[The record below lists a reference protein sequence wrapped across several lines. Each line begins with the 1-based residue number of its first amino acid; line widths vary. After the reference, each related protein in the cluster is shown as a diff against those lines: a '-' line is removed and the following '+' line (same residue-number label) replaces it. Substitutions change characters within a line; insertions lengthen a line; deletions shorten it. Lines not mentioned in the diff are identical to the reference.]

1 MHNMVDYLDLMNR
14 FRRAYVKAEAELLDD
29 VLAPGFVWHTHTF
42 PADSPVSTGRVI
54 NGIDEMVVE
63 LQWRK
68 ENWTD
73 VSFDGLQERFAPGLV
88 TQTFT
93 ISGLDR
99 GTPFNVAAVDLYD
112 VTDDERIAKKDTY
125 WKQVESS

>member
-1 MHNMVDYLDLMNR
+1 MTR
-14 FRRAYVKAEAELLDD
+14 FRHAYAKAEHDLLSE
-29 VLAPGFVWHTHTF
+29 VLADDFVWHTHTF
-42 PADSPVSTGRVI
+42 PADAPLSTGRVI
-54 NGIDEMVVE
+54 NGVDAMVEE
-63 LQWRK
+63 LVWRK

-73 VSFDGLQERFAPGLV
+73 VRFEGLQERFAPSLV

-112 VTDDERIAKKDTY
+112 LTDDQRIAKKDTY
-125 WKQVESS
+125 WKQVAAP